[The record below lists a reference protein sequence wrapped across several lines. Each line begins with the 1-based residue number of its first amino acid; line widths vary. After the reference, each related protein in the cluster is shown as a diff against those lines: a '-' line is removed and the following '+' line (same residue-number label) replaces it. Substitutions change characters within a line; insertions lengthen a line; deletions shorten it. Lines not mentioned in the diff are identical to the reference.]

1 MAVAVRRKAI
11 VVLLLVLGYLS
22 VQPSAH
28 GLPIFARRYQTSC
41 MTCHEIIPK
50 LNPFGVAFR
59 NNGYRMPG
67 NDEELL
73 KDKDVALGAPDWK
86 KLWPKAV
93 WPTTISSYPPLAV
106 RVMSD
111 VQVRPSQPIHHNFE
125 FPSGV
130 AAYFAGPS
138 GESFSFFGSVFIT
151 SQGTIAVDRAYG
163 QFKLFGERPGSN
175 WLSLKFGKIDNRAE
189 PFSSSNRRSTIAHFN
204 AGDYRAIPIDA
215 YAFRDRDSGAELWGA
230 ATGPGDRGG
239 LEYAAGVVQGTAA
252 RAENNNFKDYYG
264 SVSYKFG
271 GYGVVGPR
279 KGTEA
284 LELSD
289 NGSETSVQIGAFGYK
304 GKSVPRVTG
313 VRENPFNRE
322 GVKVD
327 VRLRKL
333 HVYGAALRGKDEML
347 GGALGEVKS
356 SATFAE
362 ANYLVLP
369 WVMPF
374 LRYEKTNFSGGRR
387 NIVQWIPGANLAIR
401 ANVRFVLEG
410 HLFNRASAEAEA
422 RTGVN
427 EAVMRL
433 EFLF

>member
-1 MAVAVRRKAI
+1 MTGTGRRRAI
-11 VVLLLVLGYLS
+11 AGLLLVLGYLS
-22 VQPSAH
+22 AQESAH
-28 GLPIFARRYQTSC
+28 ALPIFARRYQTSC

-93 WPTTISSYPPLAV
+93 WPTTISSYPPVAV

-111 VQVRPSQPIHHNFE
+111 AQVRPSQPIHQNLD

-138 GESFSFFGSVFIT
+138 GDSFSFFGSLFIT
-151 SQGTIAVDRAYG
+151 NQGTIFVDRAYG
-163 QFKLFGERPGSN
+163 QFKLLGERPGAN
-175 WLSLKFGKIDNRAE
+175 WLSVKFGKIDNRAE
-189 PFSSSNRRSTIAHFN
+189 PFSSTHRRSTIAQFN
-204 AGDYRAIPIDA
+204 AGDYRSIPIDA
-215 YAFRDRDSGAELWGA
+215 YALRDRDSGAELWGA

-239 LEYAAGVVQGTAA
+239 LEYAVGMVQGAA
-252 RAENNNFKDYYG
+252 GRAENNNFKDYYG
-264 SVSYKFG
+264 SISYKFG

-279 KGTEA
+279 NGTAA
-284 LELSD
+284 LEMSD

-304 GKSVPRVTG
+304 GKSLPRVAG
-313 VRENPFNRE
+313 IRENPFTRE

-327 VRLRKL
+327 VRLKKL
-333 HVYGAALRGKDEML
+333 HVYSAALRGKDEML
-347 GGALGEVKS
+347 GEALAEVDS
-356 SATFAE
+356 SATFVE
-362 ANYLVLP
+362 ANYLALP
-369 WVMPF
+369 WVMPI
-374 LRYEKTNFSGGRR
+374 LRFEKTNFSDGRR
-387 NIVQWIPGANLAIR
+387 NIVQWIPGVNLAIR
-401 ANVRFVLEG
+401 ANVRVALEG
-410 HLFNRASAEAEA
+410 HLFNRISSETQS